1 MVLIIGGAYQGKRLY
16 AEELYPNVA
25 WLDGRTCKEE
35 DIFRCQGIHHFH
47 SYIQRMMREGK
58 DLENF
63 AGKLMTENPG
73 LILVSDEIGC
83 GIVPVD
89 PFDRQYREMTGRVCT
104 QLAACAE
111 EVYRVV
117 CGIGMR
123 IKG

>member
-1 MVLIIGGAYQGKRLY
+1 
-16 AEELYPNVA
+16 
-25 WLDGRTCKEE
+25 
-35 DIFRCQGIHHFH
+35 
-47 SYIQRMMREGK
+47 MMREGK